1 MRRHQSKHCNRLPID
16 LEKRLTCC
24 VIFLLS
30 SSEKTI
36 WFNIS
41 SSRVFPL
48 TSSNTTQ
55 TRLRS
60 WKRLYKDTMLRCCN
74 VLQISTS
81 LSMTFGSKFSS
92 SFAKAFT
99 AKSCPVFLSTHL
111 KTFAKVPWA
120 IKSFIS
126 KSWPNALSVRV
137 AILITCQCY
146 RRVNDSE
153 K

>member
-1 MRRHQSKHCNRLPID
+1 MATYIRLSTIFD
-16 LEKRLTCC
+16 LEKRLFLTCS

-30 SSEKTI
+30 SSGKTI
-36 WFNIS
+36 WFIIS

-48 TSSNTTQ
+48 TNSSTTH
-55 TRLRS
+55 TWLCS

-74 VLQISTS
+74 VPQISTS

-92 SFAKAFT
+92 SFWKAFT
-99 AKSCPVFLSTHL
+99 AKSRPVFLSTHL
-111 KTFAKVPWA
+111 NTFAKVPWPM
-120 IKSFIS
+120 KSFIS

-137 AILITCQCY
+137 AILNTSQCY
-146 RRVNDSE
+146 RRDDSE